1 MRKSFAAVLVLFVFA
16 VVCLPSVLCAESLP
30 EQVARLEKDL
40 NDLQRQF
47 YKGNAGASGVK
58 GNLKEAYS
66 PAKSSGG
73 GGGGS
78 ANVDYIQLKMGEIEG
93 QFAKITDE
101 VERLSHNLGELEK
114 KLDRLNADYDERFKA
129 LEAAVGENKAA
140 LAEAA
145 EAREAA
151 AKSKPKVSAKD
162 EYDAAYALIKKGD
175 YAGAQKAFEQFLSDF
190 PDDTL
195 AGNAEYWLAESFYVR
210 KDYAKAAVAFA
221 EGYQKYPKSAKA
233 ADNFLKLGLSMQAMG
248 NKDEACTVFTSLT
261 KEYPKAAENIKARAK
276 KEAGNLKCK

>member
-66 PAKSSGG
+66 PAKSS
-73 GGGGS
+73 S
-78 ANVDYIQLKMGEIEG
+78 TANVDYIQLKMGEIEG

-248 NKDEACTVFTSLT
+248 NKDEACTVFTSLA

>member
-1 MRKSFAAVLVLFVFA
+1 MKKIFAAVLALL
-16 VVCLPSVLCAESLP
+16 VVTVVWPSSLCAENLS
-30 EQVARLEKDL
+30 EKVARLEKDL

-47 YKGNAGASGVK
+47 YKGGTGASGVK

-66 PAKSSGG
+66 PAKSGG
-73 GGGGS
+73 T
-78 ANVDYIQLKMGEIEG
+78 ANVDYIQIKMGEIEG

-101 VERLSHNLGELEK
+101 VERLSHNLGEMEK

-175 YAGAQKAFEQFLSDF
+175 YAGAQKAFEQFLADF

-195 AGNAEYWLAESFYVR
+195 AGNAAYWLAESFYVR

-221 EGYQKYPKSAKA
+221 EGYQKYPKNAKA

-248 NKDEACTVFTSLT
+248 NKDEACTVFTSLA

>member
-1 MRKSFAAVLVLFVFA
+1 MKKIFAAALALLIVA
-16 VVCLPSVLCAESLP
+16 VVCPSVSCAESLA
-30 EQVARLEKDL
+30 EKVTRLEKDL

-47 YKGNAGASGVK
+47 YKGGSGSGGVK
-58 GNLKEAYS
+58 GNFKGAYS
-66 PAKSSGG
+66 PAKSGG
-73 GGGGS
+73 GA
-78 ANVDYIQLKMGEIEG
+78 ANVDYIQIKMGEIEG

-101 VERLSHNLGELEK
+101 VELLSHNLSELEK

-140 LAEAA
+140 LAESA
-145 EAREAA
+145 EAKEAA
-151 AKSKPKVSAKD
+151 AKSKPKISAKD
-162 EYDAAYALIKKGD
+162 EYNAAYALIKKGD
-175 YAGAQKAFEQFLSDF
+175 YAGAQKAFEQFLADF

-195 AGNAEYWLAESFYVR
+195 AGNAQYWLAESFYVR

-221 EGYQKYPKSAKA
+221 EGYQKYPKNAKA

-248 NKDEACTVFTSLT
+248 NKDEACTVFTSLA
-261 KEYPKAAENIKARAK
+261 KEYPKAAENIKARSQ

>member
-1 MRKSFAAVLVLFVFA
+1 MKKVFAAVLVLLVVA
-16 VVCLPSVLCAESLP
+16 VVWPSSLCAENLS
-30 EQVARLEKDL
+30 EKVARLEKDL

-47 YKGNAGASGVK
+47 YKGGAGAGAVK

-73 GGGGS
+73 GS
-78 ANVDYIQLKMGEIEG
+78 ANVDYVQIKMGEIEG

-140 LAEAA
+140 LAETA
-145 EAREAA
+145 EAMEAA

-162 EYDAAYALIKKGD
+162 AYDAAYALIKKND
-175 YAGAQKAFEQFLSDF
+175 YAGAQKAFEQFLADY

-248 NKDEACTVFTSLT
+248 NKDEACTVFTSLA

>member
-1 MRKSFAAVLVLFVFA
+1 MGKTFAAVLALLVFT
-16 VVCLPSVLCAESLP
+16 VVWPASLCAENLS
-30 EQVARLEKDL
+30 EKVARLEKDL

-47 YKGNAGASGVK
+47 YKGSAGASGVK

-66 PAKSSGG
+66 PAKSSGT
-73 GGGGS
+73 
-78 ANVDYIQLKMGEIEG
+78 ANVDYIQIKMGEIEG

-151 AKSKPKVSAKD
+151 VKSKPKVSAKD
-162 EYDAAYALIKKGD
+162 EYDAAYALIKKND
-175 YAGAQKAFEQFLSDF
+175 YAGAQKAFEQFLADF

-221 EGYQKYPKSAKA
+221 EGYQKYPKNAKA

-248 NKDEACTVFTSLT
+248 NKDEACTVFTSLA